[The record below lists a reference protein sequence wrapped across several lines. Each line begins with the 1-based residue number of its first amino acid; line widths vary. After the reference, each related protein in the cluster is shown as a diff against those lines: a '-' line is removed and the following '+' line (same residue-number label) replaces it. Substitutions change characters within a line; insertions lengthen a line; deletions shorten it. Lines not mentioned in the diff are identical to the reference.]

1 LKARTN
7 ERLTTTTTTTRAQGM
22 FNKWTS
28 GKQDAL
34 RGSVS
39 RSRPFHTH
47 AAKDLNEADR
57 WRSDVLRDVGRK
69 VMEIQN
75 AGLGEHKIRDLNDEI
90 NQLLKEKWQWEMRI
104 IELGGPNYIA
114 SAPKVEDAD
123 GGAVQPPGTAGD
135 RKAYKYFGAAKNL
148 PGVKELFEAPVT
160 KAVRRTRHQM
170 NLHIDSGYYGFR
182 DEEDGVLLKD
192 EAEAEQ
198 QLQAAAIEQYETEQ
212 KLRELEGGGGTR
224 KKASTV
230 ADAGR
235 QFVAHVP
242 LVDEADIE
250 REVLNRKKQELLAKY
265 VSEDL
270 QAQEAS
276 AKTMLH

>member
-1 LKARTN
+1 
-7 ERLTTTTTTTRAQGM
+7 
-22 FNKWTS
+22 
-28 GKQDAL
+28 
-34 RGSVS
+34 
-39 RSRPFHTH
+39 
-47 AAKDLNEADR
+47 
-57 WRSDVLRDVGRK
+57 
-69 VMEIQN
+69 
-75 AGLGEHKIRDLNDEI
+75 
-90 NQLLKEKWQWEMRI
+90 
-104 IELGGPNYIA
+104 
-114 SAPKVEDAD
+114 
-123 GGAVQPPGTAGD
+123 
-135 RKAYKYFGAAKNL
+135 
-148 PGVKELFEAPVT
+148 
-160 KAVRRTRHQM
+160 
-170 NLHIDSGYYGFR
+170 
-182 DEEDGVLLKD
+182 VLLKD

-224 KKASTV
+224 KKASNV